1 MQRSAEAVSRL
12 LTRPGAHLKPV
23 ADGYELRLGRDGRRR
38 PADHLSEADLTAV
51 LGHGSLTRCADGRLV
66 ARPKSSPE
74 SYPESVSATPL
85 RPRRPEREGGDGLI
99 RLIRAK
105 TFTRIQLLALSQW
118 RNDHE
123 AAASTAHLT
132 LDWSRLGGGGRA
144 TAASEAPLYRL
155 RARRR
160 CEEADAALGELA
172 PLARRMGLEDW
183 GLAAAERACGLMPG
197 SGPVHLSRALDRLA
211 VFYCIGK

>member
-38 PADHLSEADLTAV
+38 PADYLSEADLTAV
-51 LGHGSLTRCADGRLV
+51 LSHGPLTRRPDGRLV
-66 ARPKSSPE
+66 TRPEVRPE
-74 SYPESVSATPL
+74 AVSAARL
-85 RPRRPEREGGDGLI
+85 RPQRDEGDGLAS
-99 RLIRAK
+99 LIRVK
-105 TFTRIQLLALSQW
+105 RFTRPQLLALAQW
-118 RNDHE
+118 RRDHDE
-123 AAASTAHLT
+123 AGSGAHLT

-144 TAASEAPLYRL
+144 TVAAEAPLYRL

-160 CEEADAALGELA
+160 CEAADAALGDLA

-183 GLAAAERACGLMPG
+183 GLAAAERACGFAAG
-197 SGPVHLSRALDRLA
+197 SALPSLSRALDRLA
-211 VFYCIGK
+211 ACYRIGI